1 MAIRNLSTNLRT
13 SLLNNDPF
21 NYAHLVK
28 FERPL
33 PIPAENKKPSRKA
46 NTYTYITD
54 GAFDISWDDG
64 SKDRQG
70 NSNGAQNY
78 NANKLG
84 KIGSITETTE
94 AKASSTNITLD
105 TAALGASM
113 TTSSGSGGG
122 LRFLPANSTLG
133 NRVELISSVDVSFV
147 DAGFREGDKVYIS
160 AASSSAP
167 NRNIHVIIK
176 TFINDGRGFTITDVN
191 DTINYGTTGN
201 AGFFPYTVSLASEEL
216 KSLVADKTGNS
227 YSTYMNREV
236 FIYKAHMDVDTNAI
250 IGEPYLIFK
259 GIITNGQ
266 IKEDP
271 GKSSSITWTL
281 SSHWG
286 DFSRVSG
293 RLTVDEAHRALDG
306 KGEPDPEAVIRK
318 EYMGDLGFM
327 HANQS
332 LSVMATYNEIE
343 ISYKQVDINGGW
355 FGGKRL
361 REIETEVER
370 KTDLNFNL
378 SPKYLPIP
386 YGVNKL
392 DAIPIFVDTANT
404 DSSEIYVAYAISEGQ
419 IGGLLDLYIDGNSSI
434 CVDKADSDLR
444 SSSGDNVDLVCTGRM
459 DRGNAL
465 TGYNASQS
473 GGSNNSYANGYVDHE
488 DFRYN
493 VGRGGGPFSSLAFN
507 FRKPRQQIYSTNS
520 TGTDLAGGIKHTLT
534 HTIESPIAAHF
545 QFHAGKPNQ
554 AANPTLVSKAAT
566 NGFKIQ
572 NDYFENAAKN
582 TYWTNQHQLL
592 DTAYVVSRFTI
603 AA

>member
-1 MAIRNLSTNLRT
+1 MAIRNLNTQYTILTLGNTTQAQWNTTANTSGVTYAVGTTFSAVNDQGVGNGTALSNSGVT
-13 SLLNNDPF
+13 TTAGNFIKSSALQNSLLNNDPF

-33 PIPAENKKPSRKA
+33 PFPEGGKKASRKA
-46 NTYTYITD
+46 SSYTYITD
-54 GAFDISWDDG
+54 GAFDIVWDDG
-64 SKDRQG
+64 SKDLLG
-70 NSNGAQNY
+70 TSNGPQTY

-105 TAALGASM
+105 TAALGA
-113 TTSSGSGGG
+113 T
-122 LRFLPANSTLG
+122 A
-133 NRVELISSVDVSFV
+133 SVTQMQFQSNTITGPVGFDFV
-147 DAGFREGDKVYIS
+147 AEGFSEGDKVYIVGD
-160 AASSSAP
+160 AAAIAANQANATVARNAQGIYVTISTFKDEGRAIKFTEYLSSYAL
-167 NRNIHVIIK
+167 
-176 TFINDGRGFTITDVN
+176 GFQ
-191 DTINYGTTGN
+191 NYN
-201 AGFFPYTVSLASEEL
+201 YTVSLASEEL
-216 KSLVADKTGNS
+216 KSLIADKAGNS

-236 FIYKAHMDVDTNAI
+236 FIYKAHMDIDTNVM

-306 KGEPDPEAVIRK
+306 SGEPDPDAVIRK
-318 EYMGDLGFM
+318 EYMGDLGFA

-332 LSVMATYNEIE
+332 LSVMALYNEIE

-355 FGGKRL
+355 PGGKRL
-361 REIETEVER
+361 REVENTVER
-370 KTDLNFNL
+370 RTDLNFNL
-378 SPKYLPIP
+378 SPKYLPVA

-404 DSSEIYVAYAISEGQ
+404 DASEIYVAYAMCEGQ

-444 SSSGDNVDLVCTGRM
+444 STAAENVDLVCTGRM

-465 TGYNASQS
+465 AGYNASQN
-473 GGSNNSYANGYVDHE
+473 GGSNNSFVNGFVDHE

-493 VGRGGGPFSSLAFN
+493 VGNGHGPFSTMS
-507 FRKPRQQIYSTNS
+507 
-520 TGTDLAGGIKHTLT
+520 
-534 HTIESPIAAHF
+534 
-545 QFHAGKPNQ
+545 
-554 AANPTLVSKAAT
+554 
-566 NGFKIQ
+566 
-572 NDYFENAAKN
+572 
-582 TYWTNQHQLL
+582 
-592 DTAYVVSRFTI
+592 
-603 AA
+603 